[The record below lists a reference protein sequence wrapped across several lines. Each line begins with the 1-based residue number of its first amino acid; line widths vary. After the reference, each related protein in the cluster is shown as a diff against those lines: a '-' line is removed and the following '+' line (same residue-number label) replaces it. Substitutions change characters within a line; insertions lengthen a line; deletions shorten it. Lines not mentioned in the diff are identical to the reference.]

1 MRARAGRAGKGTK
14 MSYPARSGLS
24 RRIRALCCGM
34 LGAVALSFAQPA
46 AAAGPA
52 SPADKAAM
60 EQVIRDYLLENP
72 EIIMEAIA
80 KLREKKQ
87 LAEQQADRQA
97 VASNTDVIYRDP
109 TSPVG
114 GNPAGDVTIVEF
126 FDYRCGVCRRVHP
139 IVKELVDGDKNIRR
153 VYKEWPILGADSVIA
168 ARAAIA
174 AQKQGKYFELHTALM
189 QSRTSLEEPSILRI
203 AATVGLDVDRLRKDM
218 GSAETNAIL
227 QRNYELAEKL
237 KLNGTPSFLIGD
249 RLIRGGQDL
258 ESMRAIVAQI
268 REKK

>member
-1 MRARAGRAGKGTK
+1 
-14 MSYPARSGLS
+14 MSYPARPARS
-24 RRIRALCCGM
+24 RGIRALCAGM
-34 LGAVALSFAQPA
+34 LCAVALSPAQPT
-46 AAAGPA
+46 AAAGPV
-52 SPADKAAM
+52 SPSDKAAM

-97 VASNTDVIYRDP
+97 VASNAEVIYRDP

-114 GNPAGDVTIVEF
+114 GNPKGDVTIVEF

-139 IVKELVDGDKNIRR
+139 IVNQLVDDDRNIRR
-153 VYKEWPILGADSVIA
+153 VYKEWPILGPDSVIA

-174 AQKQGKYFELHTALM
+174 AQRQGKYFEFHNAM
-189 QSRTSLEEPSILRI
+189 MESRTSLEEPSILRI

-218 GSAETNAIL
+218 GSAETNAVL

-258 ESMRAIVAQI
+258 ESMRATVAQI
-268 REKK
+268 REAK